1 MFMTERHQHA
11 RAGRIAYLAD
21 VDPKR
26 DRLDDLHVAD
36 EPALVELQVFAFD
49 AKRAPDKAVGAVDPD
64 KISSAEMSDLPR
76 PDQRAVDHRRP
87 CDFNLDAFLPL
98 LETYALPTH
107 SDVGARFPRAAVER
121 GFKIGLPLREVGIV
135 A

>member
-49 AKRAPDKAVGAVDPD
+49 AKRAPDKAVGAIDPD
-64 KISSAEMSDLPR
+64 KISS
-76 PDQRAVDHRRP
+76 
-87 CDFNLDAFLPL
+87 
-98 LETYALPTH
+98 
-107 SDVGARFPRAAVER
+107 G
-121 GFKIGLPLREVGIV
+121 
-135 A
+135 